1 MTDILNSID
10 IASSGMY
17 AQSERLKVISQ
28 NIANADSTATIP
40 GGKPYQRKTI
50 SFQNVLD
57 KQMGLDKVEVA
68 KIGTDKAEFEKKY
81 EPSHPAADENGYVLY
96 PNVNSLIEMTDMKE
110 AKNAYEANLSVIEI
124 AKSMIQRTLDLLR
137 V

>member
-17 AQSERLKVISQ
+17 VQSERLKVISQ
-28 NIANADSTATIP
+28 NIANADSTATTP

-57 KQMGLDKVEVA
+57 RQIGLDKVEVA
-68 KIGTDKAEFEKKY
+68 KIGTDKADFEKKY
-81 EPSHPAADENGYVLY
+81 EPSHPAADENGYVMY

>member
-1 MTDILNSID
+1 MSDILNSID

-17 AQSERLKVISQ
+17 VQNERLKVIAQ
-28 NIANADSTATIP
+28 NIANSDSTSRVS
-40 GGKPYQRKTI
+40 GGLPYQRKTI

-57 KQMGLDKVEVA
+57 KEMGLEKVEVQ
-68 KIGTDKAEFEKKY
+68 KIGTDNSDFDKKY
-81 EPSHPAADENGYVLY
+81 EPAHPAADKDGYVLY
-96 PNVNSLIEMTDMKE
+96 PNVSTLIEMTDMKE
-110 AKNAYEANLSVIEI
+110 AKNAYQANLSVIEI

>member
-17 AQSERLKVISQ
+17 VQSERLKVISQ
-28 NIANADSTATIP
+28 NIANADSTATTP

-57 KQMGLDKVEVA
+57 RQIGLDKVEVA

-81 EPSHPAADENGYVLY
+81 EPSHPAADENGYVMY

>member
-1 MTDILNSID
+1 MSDIMNSID

-17 AQSERLKVISQ
+17 VQSERLKVISQ
-28 NIANADSTATIP
+28 NIANADSTATTP

-50 SFQNVLD
+50 SFKNVLD
-57 KQMGLDKVEVA
+57 KQIGLEKVEVS
-68 KIGTDKAEFEKKY
+68 KIGFDKGDFEKKY
-81 EPSHPAADENGYVLY
+81 EPNHPAADASGYVMY
-96 PNVNSLIEMTDMKE
+96 PNVSTLIEMTDMKE
-110 AKNAYEANLSVIEI
+110 AKNAYQANLSVIEI